1 MAYELIIKN
10 QVGTIQWDRAG
21 LEKYV
26 ECQVQKYDN
35 LLFTD
40 AEMPEAKKT
49 MAELNR
55 LKKQIEDRRKEIK
68 KEIAAPYTEF
78 ESQVKPIVQRIDEVR
93 GKIETQV
100 REYEQIRD
108 E

>member
-10 QVGTIQWDRAG
+10 QVGAIQWDRTG

-26 ECQVQKYDN
+26 ESQVQKYDN

-55 LKKQIEDRRKEIK
+55 LKIRYYGDKDTIAEETQELYK
-68 KEIAAPYTEF
+68 KE
-78 ESQVKPIVQRIDEVR
+78 K
-93 GKIETQV
+93 
-100 REYEQIRD
+100 
-108 E
+108 